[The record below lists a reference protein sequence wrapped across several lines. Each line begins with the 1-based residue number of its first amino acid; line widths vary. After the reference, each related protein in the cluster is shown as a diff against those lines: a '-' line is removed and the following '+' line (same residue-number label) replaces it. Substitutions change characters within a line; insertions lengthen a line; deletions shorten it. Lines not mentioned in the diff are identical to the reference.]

1 MAKTIVTTILGNAL
15 SAITEKVNAIQAIVG
30 AVIGATVAV
39 WEGLFG
45 DLLGTITGVMNGA
58 ASIVSEKVAAIK
70 GAFSGIIGVIDSV
83 ISAAK
88 RLASALSSIDVPDI
102 LSPGS
107 PTPFEI
113 GLRGVDKAL
122 KQVSSTIQAQFS
134 PALGGM
140 LAAPVPQTAGATT
153 NTTYGPTYQMPIYTN
168 QSPAALSQGLALV
181 EALSA

>member
-1 MAKTIVTTILGNAL
+1 MA
-15 SAITEKVNAIQAIVG
+15 SAS
-30 AVIGATVAV
+30 
-39 WEGLFG
+39 
-45 DLLGTITGVMNGA
+45 
-58 ASIVSEKVAAIK
+58 SIVSTKVSEIK
-70 GAFSGIIGVIDSV
+70 GAFSGITGAIDSV
-83 ISAAK
+83 ISSIK
-88 RLASALSSIDVPDI
+88 RLIDWLGKIEVPDI

-122 KQVSSTIQAQFS
+122 KQVSSTIQARFS